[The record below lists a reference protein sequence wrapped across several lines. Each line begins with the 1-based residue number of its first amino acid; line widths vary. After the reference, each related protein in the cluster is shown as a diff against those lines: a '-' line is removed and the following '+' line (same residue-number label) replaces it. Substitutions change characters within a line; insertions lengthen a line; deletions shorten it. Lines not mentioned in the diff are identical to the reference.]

1 MILLKN
7 INTGEVSSISD
18 KEFNSLKIKYR
29 IVPACQGFKDPETRM
44 FSSILRSLELIQRHE
59 DVLMLGRTMNIKFF
73 GFGLGSDHIYQN
85 GVYHSNFEL
94 TDFIQNKDGDNH
106 TLAFDYLSSEIPEV
120 ETALI
125 NGLEFSDYNGEK
137 HTTARIACLYY
148 PEGFVFKVADD
159 RYFRKFTAN
168 GMITSHIGKAK
179 VFLSMSD
186 VLAYTRRNLLGKR
199 DIPFSVV
206 PVCDE
211 YGADL
216 EKLFQNN
223 ERAKEKHD
231 GQMEKFKEIME
242 FQELLSKEAR
252 TQEILEFQEISEDQK
267 DHNDELRNEAINRQ
281 EAIRRFEFLGLHGLK
296 VLMRK
301 DVIVVSLFND
311 CLCYTLDKDKD
322 AEKAVEICR
331 IRGLYPYHVIKMP
344 SGIFPGSV
352 IYEVLFVDDIGKD
365 LITDKNGRTMLSSL
379 YCRIEDDDFIEIFE
393 HEIPVKTD
401 SVGIR
406 LA

>member
-401 SVGIR
+401 TVGIR

>member
-44 FSSILRSLELIQRHE
+44 FSSILKSLEFIQRHE
-59 DVLMLGRTMNIKFF
+59 DILMLGRTMNIKSF
-73 GFGLGSDHIYQN
+73 GFGLGSNCIYQN

-106 TLAFDYLSSEIPEV
+106 TLAFDYLSSEIPEA

-125 NGLEFSDYNGEK
+125 NGLEFSDDLGAK

-159 RYFRKFTAN
+159 RYFKKFTAN
-168 GMITSHIGKAK
+168 GMITTHIGKAK
-179 VFLSMSD
+179 VFLSMND

-199 DIPFSVV
+199 DIPFTVM

-211 YGADL
+211 YESDL
-216 EKLFQNN
+216 GKLFKSN
-223 ERAKEKHD
+223 ERAREKHD
-231 GQMEKFKEIME
+231 GQMKKFQEIME
-242 FQELLSKEAR
+242 FHELLSKEAK

-267 DHNDELRNEAINRQ
+267 DHNDELRNEAI
-281 EAIRRFEFLGLHGLK
+281 RRFEFLGLHGLK

-301 DVIVVSLFND
+301 DVIVVSHFCD
-311 CLCYTLDKDKD
+311 FLCQTIDKDKD
-322 AEKAVEICR
+322 AERAVEICR

-352 IYEVLFVDDIGKD
+352 IYEVLFVDDIGKN
-365 LITDKNGRTMLSSL
+365 LITGKNGRTMLSSL

-401 SVGIR
+401 TVGIR

>member
-44 FSSILRSLELIQRHE
+44 FSSIMRSLELIQRHE

-106 TLAFDYLSSEIPEV
+106 TLAFDYLSSDIPEV

-401 SVGIR
+401 TVGIR